1 MNCEKHI
8 KIHAPHCPICAN
20 EEREALLR
28 VARAAKNL
36 KPDDWPRYI
45 GQYVDAEVKLFE
57 ALKEVEHLL

>member
-28 VARAAKNL
+28 VARAAKVL
-36 KPDDWPRYI
+36 RGDHTMGRHWD
-45 GQYVDAEVKLFE
+45 EVE
-57 ALKEVEHLL
+57 MDNALKEVEHLLK